1 MDMCLSCGEIAM
13 CSVREV
19 WQESRELEL
28 DACCEAN
35 LEGWIESIHS
45 WSRQERAQWMYEE
58 TGLIVKDL
66 LVSGDVLQWTID
78 YGLKLGPVSFAD
90 AQEFVRCH
98 HRHCKPPV
106 GWKFG
111 QAVFNGCEMVG
122 VMMAGRPVSAALEA
136 QGCLEINR
144 VCVLDTR
151 PHALIEN
158 ACSMLYAYACR
169 KALRRGYSR
178 VVTYTKLDESGTSLR
193 AAGFVPV
200 AISRG
205 GSWHRRQRPRIDPD
219 TTGPKLRWER
229 WSDAASLPVQER
241 FTFVPDKDFLAAA

>member
-1 MDMCLSCGEIAM
+1 MEICPFCGEVAY
-13 CSVREV
+13 CSVGEV

-35 LEGWIESIHS
+35 LEGWIESIHF
-45 WSRQERAQWMYEE
+45 WSRRERARWMYEE

-66 LVSGDVLQWTID
+66 LMSGGVLNWIVD

-90 AQEFVRCH
+90 AREFVERH
-98 HRHCKPPV
+98 HRHSKAPA

-111 QAVFNGCEMVG
+111 QAVFNGRDMVG
-122 VMMAGRPVSAALEA
+122 VMMAGRPVSAALQA

-151 PHALIEN
+151 PRALIEN
-158 ACSMLYAYACR
+158 ACSMLYGYACR
-169 KALRRGYSR
+169 IAFRSGYSR
-178 VVTYTKLDESGTSLR
+178 VVTYTKMDELGTSLR

-200 AISRG
+200 AVSQG
-205 GSWHRRQRPRIDPD
+205 GSWHRRRRPRIDSD
-219 TTGPKLRWER
+219 NIGPKVRWER
-229 WSDAASLPVQER
+229 WLDGARLPVQEL
-241 FTFVPDKDFLAAA
+241 FVFAPDIAPRAVA